1 MRTRNSRNAL
11 LRLGIF
17 LIIVGFGS
25 AVLSSTNYQFTL
37 LSWSN
42 SMQPVLGI
50 VLGAAGIVMVALP
63 LLRGR
68 LSGFGPRSGGMIA
81 PAQHLQQQQQGFG
94 EPAQQSYGAQQQ
106 QYGAPQQ
113 QFNQGQPQQF
123 APQQQPQQF
132 APQQPSQFGQ
142 QPAQQGFG
150 RPGQQPAYGQQPP
163 QFNQQPQ
170 LNQQPQQ
177 GFGPQQPGHG
187 QQGFGPQQQR
197 YPPQR

>member
-1 MRTRNSRNAL
+1 MATRNSRNAL

-50 VLGAAGIVMVALP
+50 VLGAAGVVMVLLP

-68 LSGFGPRSGGMIA
+68 LSGLGPRSGGMVA
-81 PAQHLQQQQQGFG
+81 PAQHLQQQQQDFG
-94 EPAQQSYGAQQQ
+94 QPAQQSYGAPQQQ
-106 QYGAPQQ
+106 FGAPQQ

-123 APQQQPQQF
+123 APQQQGF
-132 APQQPSQFGQ
+132 GQPGQ
-142 QPAQQGFG
+142 QPPHGQ
-150 RPGQQPAYGQQPP
+150 PGQPPAYGQQPP

-170 LNQQPQQ
+170 Q
-177 GFGPQQPGHG
+177 GFGPQQPGYG
-187 QQGFGPQQQR
+187 QQGFGPQQQGYR
-197 YPPQR
+197 PQR

>member
-25 AVLSSTNYQFTL
+25 AILSSTNYQFTL

-50 VLGAAGIVMVALP
+50 VLGAAGVVMVALP

-68 LSGFGPRSGGMIA
+68 LSGFGPRSGGMVA

-94 EPAQQSYGAQQQ
+94 EPPQQSYGAQQQ
-106 QYGAPQQ
+106 QQYGTPQQ

-123 APQQQPQQF
+123 APQQQPQQ
-132 APQQPSQFGQ
+132 GY
-142 QPAQQGFG
+142 G

-170 LNQQPQQ
+170 P
-177 GFGPQQPGHG
+177 GFGPQQPGYG
-187 QQGFGPQQQR
+187 QQGFGPQQQGYR
-197 YPPQR
+197 PQQ

>member
-1 MRTRNSRNAL
+1 MRTRNSRNVL

-50 VLGAAGIVMVALP
+50 VLGAAGVVMVLLP

-68 LSGFGPRSGGMIA
+68 LSGFGPRSGGMVA

-94 EPAQQSYGAQQQ
+94 EPAQQPYGAQQQ
-106 QYGAPQQ
+106 HAQQQYGTPQQ

-132 APQQPSQFGQ
+132 APQQ
-142 QPAQQGFG
+142 QPPQGYG

-170 LNQQPQQ
+170 Q
-177 GFGPQQPGHG
+177 GFGPQQPGYG
-187 QQGFGPQQQR
+187 QQGFGPQQQGYR
-197 YPPQR
+197 PQQ